1 MRPNGQAR
9 KWLIAVG
16 VSLGLHGLALHTW
29 WEATRRHG
37 AVVRGGVSTIA
48 PSVRASAMVWITA
61 PVPPAA
67 VAAPDAGSPP
77 APRAHGPSARAR
89 PVAVASGARQARTV
103 APAQAVE
110 PDPVA
115 HAPSTPASESA
126 PPLHWGPEDLRRA
139 AQDDG
144 AQERRWGRI
153 VPHQRWTAETAHNG
167 QAGDNVRL
175 SEQHAVGGGRVTRVQ
190 RGGAVYCVEIPST
203 NQPPAMGAAPRMAL
217 PRTCS

>member
-1 MRPNGQAR
+1 MVGGNAQAWGR
-9 KWLIAVG
+9 GPWRRLHHCTVG
-16 VSLGLHGLALHTW
+16 ACLRHGVDHRAGTPGGSGS
-29 WEATRRHG
+29 TRRWF
-37 AVVRGGVSTIA
+37 AAST
-48 PSVRASAMVWITA
+48 P
-61 PVPPAA
+61 
-67 VAAPDAGSPP
+67 
-77 APRAHGPSARAR
+77 
-89 PVAVASGARQARTV
+89 GARQARTV

-167 QAGDNVRL
+167 QVGDNVRL

-203 NQPPAMGAAPRMAL
+203 NQPPAMGAAPRMAM